1 MSDCPPLTGESEQGA
16 LLSRPLDG
24 PVPSLFGKQVPLQ
37 TRGKGL
43 CLSLRHVVQSD
54 RAFLSHGPL
63 EPHPALLA

>member
-37 TRGKGL
+37 TRGRGFVCHSSTL
-43 CLSLRHVVQSD
+43 C
-54 RAFLSHGPL
+54 RATGPSYHTDPWSPTL
-63 EPHPALLA
+63 PY